1 MLSSTRGSDTP
12 EVRSAKKGATPASR
26 TRSHWT
32 IGLHRL
38 AQHRGAMAG
47 AAVVAAFLLGAL
59 LAPHLAL
66 YDPAEPHF
74 DVRLRPPSGPF
85 FLGTD
90 SFGRD
95 VLSRLLYGGRISL
108 VVGVISVILSF
119 LLGLPL
125 GIAAGYYGGY
135 VDDLIMRGID
145 VWLAFPGLL
154 LAIGVVA
161 VLGPGLQNVMLAIG
175 ISGVPGVARLV
186 RGSVLSIKQEAY
198 VEVARAVGGRDGHII
213 RSHVLPNV
221 LAPAVVLLTLR
232 LGTAILTGVGLSFL
246 GLGVQPPTA
255 EWGAMV
261 AEGRMYLQQAWWV
274 STIPGAAIFLSV
286 MGFNLLGD
294 GLRDALDPRLH

>member
-1 MLSSTRGSDTP
+1 
-12 EVRSAKKGATPASR
+12 
-26 TRSHWT
+26 
-32 IGLHRL
+32 
-38 AQHRGAMAG
+38 MAG

-59 LAPHLAL
+59 LAPHLAR

-74 DVRLRPPSGPF
+74 DVRLRPPSAPF
-85 FLGTD
+85 PLGTD

-125 GIAAGYYGGY
+125 GVAAGYYGGH
-135 VDDLIMRGID
+135 VDDLIMRAID

-154 LAIGVVA
+154 LAIGIVA

-186 RGSVLSIKQEAY
+186 RGSVLPIKQEAY
-198 VEVARAVGGRDGHII
+198 IEVARAVGGHDGHII

-261 AEGRMYLQQAWWV
+261 AEGRAYLRQAWWV
-274 STIPGAAIFLSV
+274 STIPGTAIFLSV